1 MFLKGAIKRE
11 KSKTPFERVG
21 ARSAP
26 SGRAAQV
33 MGLFR
38 ALDQEAT
45 MREEEEAQLQQCRSR
60 GLHTCRKVLLTGWS
74 ESSPFGGEEDVSAS
88 SSVQDT
94 LRRFGESI

>member
-45 MREEEEAQLQQCRSR
+45 MREEEAQLQQCRSR
-60 GLHTCRKVLLTGWS
+60 SLHTCRKVLLTGWS